1 MPAPYNYMASIPRP
15 DLARSVQ
22 AGAAL
27 GEAIGGAM
35 QASRDREF
43 QKELQDTLK
52 KPGFRSFNDLM
63 AKYPDKAE
71 NIQKLNDRMD
81 AAEKEATYKTGIDVY
96 TALETGNFD
105 TAKTI
110 LDEQIAAG
118 KNAGRDMRVIEGI
131 RTKMDQDPRAAQAGI
146 GLWLAGSD
154 PKRWSETTTAF
165 ESRAKSKA
173 EREKVEVTVKK
184 LGEEIGL
191 TRAQIAQAEASTA
204 AARAAA
210 NKSGAE
216 AERARAEA
224 EQMAR
229 GVMPVEK
236 RAEAETK
243 LRKEYIDN
251 TKDFS
256 ATQDAYRK
264 ITAAEDTAAG
274 DISLIFSYMKMLD
287 PGSVVREGEFATA
300 QNAAGVPERVQNLYN
315 QAINGERLND
325 KQRNMFTNQ
334 AEKLYDASAVR
345 EKQVR
350 DGLTRIGQGYGLNLD
365 NVFYQPGGVEKPQRP
380 PKPSAGPVAG
390 SGAVERTATALPSE
404 FSAPG
409 VVPTGGSAG
418 AFQIIRTRPVQR

>member
-1 MPAPYNYMASIPRP
+1 MPAPYNYMAMIPRP
-15 DLARSVQ
+15 NLLEKVK
-22 AGAAL
+22 AGEAL
-27 GEAIGGAM
+27 GEAIGGAFE
-35 QASRDREF
+35 AKRDNDFR
-43 QKELQDTLK
+43 KDLQDTLK
-52 KPGFRSFNDLM
+52 QPGFRSFNDLM
-63 AKYPDKAE
+63 TKYPDKAE

-81 AAEKEATYKTGIDVY
+81 AAEKESTYKTGIDVY

-110 LDEQIAAG
+110 LDERIAAG
-118 KNAGRDMRVIEGI
+118 KNAGQDMRVIEGI

-154 PKRWSETTTAF
+154 PKRWNETTTAF

-191 TRAQIAQAEASTA
+191 TRAQIAQAEAATA
-204 AARAAA
+204 ASRAAA

-216 AERARAEA
+216 ADRARAEA

-264 ITAAEDTAAG
+264 ITAAEDTPAG

-300 QNAAGVPERVQNLYN
+300 QNAAGVPDRVQNLYN
-315 QAINGERLND
+315 QAINGQRLND
-325 KQRNMFTNQ
+325 KQRSMFTNQ

-345 EKQVR
+345 EKNVR
-350 DGLTRIGQGYGLNLD
+350 DGLSRIGKGYGLNLD

-380 PKPSAGPVAG
+380 VKPPAGPVAG
-390 SGAVERTATALPSE
+390 SGAVERAATALPSE

-409 VVPTGGSAG
+409 VVPTGGGAG
-418 AFQIIRTRPVQR
+418 AFQIIGTRPVQR